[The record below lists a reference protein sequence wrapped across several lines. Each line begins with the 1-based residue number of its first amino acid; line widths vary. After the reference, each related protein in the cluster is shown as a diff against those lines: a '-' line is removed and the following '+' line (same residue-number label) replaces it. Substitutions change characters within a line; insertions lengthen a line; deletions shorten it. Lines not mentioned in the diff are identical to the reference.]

1 MYALSKNPKQL
12 HQMDIQP
19 GNLNAEYRERSQT
32 VFGAISV
39 ACPPLFLEKI
49 LSTMNRNL
57 EARNNERI
65 EKETMV
71 QKVVQK
77 LSIVAK
83 CFRGRQV
90 IKPRNGAPNGCGGSP
105 TRRLVLIRNRVR
117 KRFMTRN
124 HHLVRRSRRMVY
136 RKPFSLQELKNI
148 LGLLIFT
155 KQHPAPS
162 LKHYWRHNGDV
173 DHKPPRQVMPRD
185 RFLECL
191 SCFKFTEDYV
201 TGVEKDFR
209 AHMAHIW
216 KSANMGVVDESI
228 NPFRGR
234 KNPHHVFI
242 PRKPHPHD
250 LKNWVT
256 VDYSGFCLDCS
267 LFRRV
272 EPPVKTHNTLLQMSE
287 QLSEDSLVV
296 ADSYFGSMKSLEG
309 LVERNQH
316 ALLACRANRPSGIFK
331 NRLCKNMS
339 EGEVRSEYGTV
350 GVNPFMSTC
359 SRNNGKN
366 TCLVS
371 TVFDGSTISTKTNTL
386 VPGDTEEQQSTLVT
400 TKINRS
406 KSHQQYSDLMGFVDD
421 CDREILYALPQLKK
435 YHWTTAHMM

>member
-1 MYALSKNPKQL
+1 MCVYVCMCVCLLPDADPAFFTSPKFHCQNDEILAKMRDPSSVSPMARGQRDRGRGSNRGSRGRGSRTSARRGRGSGVSGGQQETGQDVAAMYDLSKNPKQL

-19 GNLNAEYRERSQT
+19 GNPNAEYCERSQT

-90 IKPRNGAPNGCGGSP
+90 IKPRKGAPNGCGGSP

-136 RKPFSLQELKNI
+136 RKPFSLQELKNF

-162 LKHYWRHNGDV
+162 LKHYWRRNGDV
-173 DHKPPRQVMPRD
+173 DHKLPRQMMPRD

-201 TGVEKDFR
+201 SGVEKDFR

-242 PRKPHPHD
+242 PRKPHPHG

-267 LFRRV
+267 LFRRG
-272 EPPVKTHNTLLQMSE
+272 EPPEKTHNTLLRMTE

-339 EGEVRSEYGTV
+339 EGEVRSE
-350 GVNPFMSTC
+350 
-359 SRNNGKN
+359 
-366 TCLVS
+366 
-371 TVFDGSTISTKTNTL
+371 
-386 VPGDTEEQQSTLVT
+386 
-400 TKINRS
+400 
-406 KSHQQYSDLMGFVDD
+406 
-421 CDREILYALPQLKK
+421 
-435 YHWTTAHMM
+435 